1 MQKCERLASKASEF
15 RQRSQIMQTQLAY
28 TTRKRV
34 KRLPCK
40 ELHLNPAMPEGPM
53 EGYQRAARRIRIS
66 INVLNQ

>member
-34 KRLPCK
+34 KRL
-40 ELHLNPAMPEGPM
+40 HLNPAMPEGPM